1 MESFFDGMDKENSKT
16 RGKGHMKKIEK
27 KRKEGRVEERKR
39 RDFEGHGGS
48 HTHVFSIGWECP
60 RPIALVSP
68 SLKRTHSYG
77 NLPYNKFV
85 LVK

>member
-16 RGKGHMKKIEK
+16 GGKGHIKKIEK
-27 KRKEGRVEERKR
+27 KRKEGKSGGKKK

-48 HTHVFSIGWECP
+48 HTHVFSIGRECP
-60 RPIALVSP
+60 WPIALVSM

>member
-1 MESFFDGMDKENSKT
+1 MIWIRKIQKHEERDISRKL
-16 RGKGHMKKIEK
+16 KKEK
-27 KRKEGRVEERKR
+27 KERVEERKR
-39 RDFEGHGGS
+39 RDFERHGGS
-48 HTHVFSIGWECP
+48 HTHVFSIGRECP

-68 SLKRTHSYG
+68 SLKKTHSYG